1 MLIESLQIA
10 DDSSTEPKARTAVE
24 IIARKRNNKALLE
37 FVKTGRLGNAE
48 MDVGD
53 AYRMLQIE
61 DRTTGDDMVIACY
74 QVAIDDNPGN
84 VEDLGRAIKAIA
96 NDRQSGT
103 LRQLIQGSMSKASA
117 ETPVGLENIGNT
129 CYLNSLLQYFFTV
142 KELRKIVLEFDEYK
156 QTLGDAEMR
165 RKKVGRL
172 DVKPQQVETAQKC
185 MSSCGMLLFL
195 SFTNHSTVVSQL
207 ASLFQEMITSPDP
220 SITPK
225 QELARLTLESKG
237 AVDKVRRR
245 STIASGGRPSLG
257 NIDSM
262 PILGPL
268 GPPNDVN
275 GVLGDEAIQSESP
288 TMIKAAD
295 PFADPVPESTV
306 DQKINSNDKTPSDD
320 ADMIDVGDNSS
331 DATLVSNVS
340 MADSN
345 GGASAVRAQQQN
357 ILDNK
362 ENLLPSTVGEG
373 VRRSASPDKH
383 LHPLAE
389 ASKSDI
395 NAQAGALAPP
405 VEVLADGPGKPNVE
419 TPKKPPPVPPRPQV
433 KQKQEAEKAVI
444 ETYAQQQDVTEV
456 IGHCL
461 YQFSLA
467 IRPLGHDQ
475 DGEQLDEIHNLF
487 YGKQVTKIL
496 PEDSSRNKHELFS
509 NILTRVGSKP
519 TDIYGALDGYFD
531 VEEIEGAKRYISIVD
546 LPPILAIQLDR
557 VEYDTESHS
566 AKKNNG
572 HVQLMETIYLDRYL
586 DEPVGSPLMDR
597 RVQTWAMKKDLARM
611 SARMDV
617 LDAYEV
623 W

>member
-1 MLIESLQIA
+1 
-10 DDSSTEPKARTAVE
+10 
-24 IIARKRNNKALLE
+24 
-37 FVKTGRLGNAE
+37 
-48 MDVGD
+48 
-53 AYRMLQIE
+53 
-61 DRTTGDDMVIACY
+61 
-74 QVAIDDNPGN
+74 
-84 VEDLGRAIKAIA
+84 
-96 NDRQSGT
+96 
-103 LRQLIQGSMSKASA
+103 MS
-117 ETPVGLENIGNT
+117 
-129 CYLNSLLQYFFTV
+129 
-142 KELRKIVLEFDEYK
+142 
-156 QTLGDAEMR
+156 
-165 RKKVGRL
+165 
-172 DVKPQQVETAQKC
+172 
-185 MSSCGMLLFL
+185 
-195 SFTNHSTVVSQL
+195 HL

-225 QELARLTLESKG
+225 QELARLTLESKS

-268 GPPNDVN
+268 GPPTDVN
-275 GVLGDEAIQSESP
+275 GVLGDEAIHTESP
-288 TMIKAAD
+288 TMMKSAD
-295 PFADPVPESTV
+295 PFADPIPEST
-306 DQKINSNDKTPSDD
+306 DNQKNSSDDKAPSSDD
-320 ADMIDVGDNSS
+320 ADMVDVGDNSS
-331 DATLVSNVS
+331 DVTLVSNVS

-373 VRRSASPDKH
+373 IRRSASPDKH
-383 LHPLAE
+383 LQPLAE

-405 VEVLADGPGKPNVE
+405 VVVLADEPGKSNVE
-419 TPKKPPPVPPRPQV
+419 IPKKPPPVPPRPQV

-487 YGKQVTKIL
+487 YGKQVTKLI
-496 PEDSSRNKHELFS
+496 PEDPTRNKIELFS

-557 VEYDTESHS
+557 VEYDTESHR

-572 HVQLMETIYLDRYL
+572 HVELRETIYLDRYL
-586 DEPVGSPLMDR
+586 DEPVGSALMER
-597 RVQTWAMKKDLARM
+597 RLQTWAMKKELVRM
-611 SARMDV
+611 SARMEV
-617 LDAYEV
+617 LDANEV
-623 W
+623 C